1 LPLGVVIDAVA
12 TLQSNAEVYSWTSTE
27 AKKLFHV
34 MDSEDTALQAIDSQ
48 MMLLQSVLV
57 DAKGYW
63 NVITGSDK
71 DEDPTTHQRWLI
83 QIKAQS

>member
-1 LPLGVVIDAVA
+1 VVIDAIA
-12 TLQSNAEVYSWTSTE
+12 PLQSNAEVYSWTSTE
-27 AKKLFHV
+27 AKKLFRV

-57 DAKGYW
+57 DEKGYW
-63 NVITGSDK
+63 NVITGIDK

-83 QIKAQS
+83 EINAQS